1 MADKSFDSFVKEE
14 DKVAEQEA
22 QKNESKTETKT
33 QPRVHLIRTTRNNL
47 QKYGDVLFSLGDAL
61 LTWADDVQRESK
73 DNSLLRRKEFELEY
87 NQKSKALDEQAMT
100 ATGCDNE
107 KDAWSKIQERKQRD
121 RDLFA
126 D

>member
-1 MADKSFDSFVKEE
+1 MANNSQSFDAYVNEE
-14 DKVAEQEA
+14 NKV
-22 QKNESKTETKT
+22 ETSA
-33 QPRVHLIRTTRNNL
+33 QPRAHLIRTTRNNL

-87 NQKSKALDEQAMT
+87 NQKSEALDKQAMD
-100 ATGCDNE
+100 ATGCADE
-107 KDAWSKIQERKQRD
+107 KEAWIKIQERKQRD
-121 RDLFA
+121 RALFA

>member
-22 QKNESKTETKT
+22 QKNESKT

-87 NQKSKALDEQAMT
+87 NQKSKALDEQAMID
-100 ATGCDNE
+100 ADCDNE
-107 KDAWSKIQERKQRD
+107 QEAWKKIMERKERD
-121 RDLFA
+121 RQLFA
-126 D
+126 